1 MKGMESLNM
10 TEEAKTVSRSYEEKE
25 KVDRIE
31 QKANPGKQTKGWTL
45 FQKQGKGQTVYF
57 REKETPCGRD
67 FRSQEIE
74 KPGP

>member
-25 KVDRIE
+25 KTDRIE
-31 QKANPGKQTKGWTL
+31 QNANPGNQRIGWTL

-67 FRSQEIE
+67 FRSQDIE
-74 KPGP
+74 KLAP